1 MNADDLL
8 NSLFAAKESLREAE
22 GLANELGIDLA
33 IDEATKHVDH
43 LILHVS
49 ASWAS

>member
-1 MNADDLL
+1 MNVDDVL
-8 NSLFAAKESLREAE
+8 SCLFEAKEFLREAE

-33 IDEATKHVDH
+33 IDEETIRVDQ

-49 ASWAS
+49 EWGA